1 MCSPTPPTRPT
12 DADRTPARSSH
23 RSLAADGG
31 RQVGDDRASGNR
43 PAEPSLGRRGP
54 PFVSA
59 TDADVRPSTGDI
71 GGPDDGT
78 GPAPSSRAPSSRA
91 PSSRDLCRSAR
102 SASRARSLKRPA
114 AGPTA
119 TQSPRARSS
128 AARRY
133 AGLAER
139 ARGGAG
145 CLVGLKRTCDD
156 ARSGARLAKL
166 RRRGEVVEAG
176 WREHLERREDSWLGG
191 PERTSLGDTALA
203 RRHRAE
209 VTSLT
214 AEAASFFSRSLVG
227 CEKGQ
232 SSPEDVA
239 GCVVV
244 GVGLVPAADASER
257 RLRDAVLR
265 GCVIDAYW
273 FPWRASPW
281 VEGGAMTT
289 QPRKR
294 DEQRARERPVVAE
307 RHRRRERARRAPRA
321 PTCRRDRDG
330 GRSDLPGGTPARLRG
345 GVGPPVGPPGRHRR
359 SSIPG

>member
-23 RSLAADGG
+23 RSLAVDGG

-71 GGPDDGT
+71 GGPHDGT
-78 GPAPSSRAPSSRA
+78 GPAPSSRAPS
-91 PSSRDLCRSAR
+91 PRDLCRSAR
-102 SASRARSLKRPA
+102 SVSRARSLRRPP

-133 AGLAER
+133 TGLVET

-145 CLVGLKRTCDD
+145 YLVGLKRACDD

-166 RRRGEVVEAG
+166 RSRGEVVEAG
-176 WREHLERREDSWLGG
+176 WRGHLECREDSSLGG